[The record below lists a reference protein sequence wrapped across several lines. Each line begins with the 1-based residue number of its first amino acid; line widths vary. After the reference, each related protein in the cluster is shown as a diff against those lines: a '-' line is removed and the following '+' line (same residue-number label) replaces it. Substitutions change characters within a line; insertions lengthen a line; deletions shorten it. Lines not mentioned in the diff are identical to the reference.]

1 MKNATKA
8 AAKSTEPRYSLR
20 PILLAMIALLAI
32 GGVAVS
38 SYLAYG
44 SIGDRS
50 LFCELGHGCD
60 SVQASEYSVVLGVPV
75 AVWGALLYLTILA
88 AAIAGLS
95 YSSRF
100 GELPSL
106 ALFGMGLVGTLYSGY
121 LAWVELYRIESVC
134 MWCTISALIITAVLV
149 ASAVS
154 LAIEM
159 RRRPDGDISKGE
171 VSPDDQADS
180 ATRG

>member
-1 MKNATKA
+1 MSSGGGLTATR
-8 AAKSTEPRYSLR
+8 SNDRSLLSSM
-20 PILLAMIALLAI
+20 LLAMIALLAI

-121 LAWVELYRIESVC
+121 LAWVELYRIEAVC

-149 ASAVS
+149 ASAVD
-154 LAIEM
+154 LALEM
-159 RRRPDGDISKGE
+159 GRASKDYIRRGSE
-171 VSPDDQADS
+171 Q
-180 ATRG
+180 

>member
-60 SVQASEYSVVLGVPV
+60 SVQASEYSVVFGVPI
-75 AVWGALLYLTILA
+75 AVWGALLYLAILA
-88 AAIAGLS
+88 AAGVGLS
-95 YSSRF
+95 RSSRF

-106 ALFGMGLVGTLYSGY
+106 ALFGMGLAGTLYSGY
-121 LAWVELYRIESVC
+121 LAWVELYRFVAVC

-149 ASAVS
+149 ASAVN
-154 LAIEM
+154 LALGVKRTSKDYI
-159 RRRPDGDISKGE
+159 RRGSE
-171 VSPDDQADS
+171 Q
-180 ATRG
+180 